1 MGDLAAS
8 CMLRSLEQRYGHRYF
23 RNPLY
28 ISSCAFASGNRV
40 MYRVCHCHAILP
52 CIVYVFLYLTC
63 LWICVEGRRAPA
75 TQSTHRRTQP
85 RSVQKRGNDDLL
97 HAWTP
102 RACGMHLH
110 ARTRVSDAFQAV
122 NRTVGKLCIQGTH
135 AAIDSGTKLSD
146 IVAALHGHS

>member
-1 MGDLAAS
+1 MHSVRLPLSNMPLDLRGRTKGA
-8 CMLRSLEQRYGHRYF
+8 
-23 RNPLY
+23 RNAKY
-28 ISSCAFASGNRV
+28 AQA
-40 MYRVCHCHAILP
+40 
-52 CIVYVFLYLTC
+52 
-63 LWICVEGRRAPA
+63 
-75 TQSTHRRTQP
+75 

>member
-1 MGDLAAS
+1 MHSVRLPLSNMPLDLRGRTKGA
-8 CMLRSLEQRYGHRYF
+8 
-23 RNPLY
+23 RNAKY
-28 ISSCAFASGNRV
+28 AQA
-40 MYRVCHCHAILP
+40 
-52 CIVYVFLYLTC
+52 
-63 LWICVEGRRAPA
+63 
-75 TQSTHRRTQP
+75 

-146 IVAALHGHS
+146 IVAALHGHTAKLAVYGFDPWTARPVRALVDCDRTGTTINCAAYIIYSPPASSCVHVAAI